1 MSIED
6 LSAEVSRPAG
16 PDAGTPALVAE
27 HVGVFRWSK
36 RLKQRIQILEDFNVT
51 IGAGEHWAVLGPN
64 GAGKTTFLHLA
75 AADSH
80 PSTGTVDVLGERLG
94 RTRVGVLR
102 ERIGL
107 VDSRTAAMVRPRMP
121 ALETV
126 LSGAFSSIALQ
137 RDRMD
142 ESHLDRA
149 RLLLDTVGLSYLST
163 RQFGEC
169 SQGERQRI
177 LLARAVMPDPE
188 LLLLDEPASGLDLPS
203 REQLVSALD
212 TMAGANPGLTSITV
226 THHLEEIPP
235 STTHAMLIKD
245 RRILAE
251 GPVTGVLTGALVSEC
266 FDVPVAVGRL
276 NDRWSATL
284 RSGG

>member
-1 MSIED
+1 M
-6 LSAEVSRPAG
+6 
-16 PDAGTPALVAE
+16 
-27 HVGVFRWSK
+27 
-36 RLKQRIQILEDFNVT
+36 
-51 IGAGEHWAVLGPN
+51 LGPN

-75 AADSH
+75 AAGSH

-142 ESHLDRA
+142 QSHRDRA
-149 RLLLDTVGLSYLST
+149 ELLLETVGLAYLST

-169 SQGERQRI
+169 SQGERQRF

-212 TMAGANPGLTSITV
+212 TMAKGNPGLTTITV

-251 GPVTGVLTGALVSEC
+251 GPVAGVLTDGLVSDC
-266 FDVPVAVGRL
+266 FEVPVAVGHV

-284 RSGG
+284 RTSG

>member
-6 LSAEVSRPAG
+6 LSAEVSRPGGTGAG
-16 PDAGTPALVAE
+16 APAFVADD
-27 HVGVFRWSK
+27 VGVFRWSQ
-36 RLKQRIQILEDFNVT
+36 RLKQRIPILEDFSVT

-94 RTRVGVLR
+94 RTRVSVLR

-142 ESHLDRA
+142 DSHIERA
-149 RLLLDTVGLSYLST
+149 KLLLETVGLADLRT

-212 TMAGANPGLTSITV
+212 TMAKGNPGLTTITV

-251 GPVTGVLTGALVSEC
+251 GPVAGVLTDGLVSDC
-266 FDVPVAVGRL
+266 FEVPVAVGHV

-284 RSGG
+284 RTSG

>member
-6 LSAEVSRPAG
+6 LSAEVSRPASPG
-16 PDAGTPALVAE
+16 AGNPAFVADE
-27 HVGVFRWSK
+27 VGVFRWSQ

-75 AADSH
+75 AAGSH

-142 ESHLDRA
+142 QSHRDRA
-149 RLLLDTVGLSYLST
+149 ELLLETVGLAYLST

-212 TMAGANPGLTSITV
+212 TMAKGNPGLTTITV

-251 GPVTGVLTGALVSEC
+251 GPVAGVLTDGLVSDC
-266 FDVPVAVGRL
+266 FEVPVAVGHV

-284 RSGG
+284 RISG